1 MHLAVVPSI
10 PLLSSPLYMQCSQL
24 QSDLA
29 QYESAYE
36 QLSGAREQLEE
47 QLTDTGQL
55 LQQSESMRRRLDDN
69 VIELQGQLAIEE
81 QRSKFCSI
89 M

>member
-1 MHLAVVPSI
+1 MLSLDCMLRGVV
-10 PLLSSPLYMQCSQL
+10 LVFVQCSQL
-24 QSDLA
+24 EGDLT

-36 QLSGAREQLEE
+36 QLSGARDQLEE
-47 QLTDTGQL
+47 QLTNTSEL
-55 LQQSESMRRRLDDN
+55 LQQSESMRRRLDDT

-89 M
+89 F